1 MCVLVGRPS
10 RRGSPDKELDGLS
23 LTDIYLYPMRTY
35 STTQVAKMLGIL
47 QPNLQRLIARKRIP
61 FPPLTRV
68 GRLKIRL
75 WSARDVERA
84 RKAIAKAALRRQV

>member
-1 MCVLVGRPS
+1 
-10 RRGSPDKELDGLS
+10 
-23 LTDIYLYPMRTY
+23 MRTY
-35 STTQVAKMLGIL
+35 STPEVAKMLGIL

-61 FPPLTRV
+61 FPPLVRV

-84 RKAIAKAALRRQV
+84 RKAIAKAHKEK